1 MFGQS
6 ATPFEITDID
16 ERGISIKCTTTNRL
30 VSYAN
35 SSCCYRADYDAK
47 ESNIKIY
54 KIQLVPA
61 PGGLPGQ
68 YLMRNSYSS
77 RYESMWLSSQGDVG
91 KEFVYLDAQEHKATA
106 FRIIQVDS

>member
-91 KEFVYLDAQEHKATA
+91 KEFVYLDARTQK
-106 FRIIQVDS
+106 IL